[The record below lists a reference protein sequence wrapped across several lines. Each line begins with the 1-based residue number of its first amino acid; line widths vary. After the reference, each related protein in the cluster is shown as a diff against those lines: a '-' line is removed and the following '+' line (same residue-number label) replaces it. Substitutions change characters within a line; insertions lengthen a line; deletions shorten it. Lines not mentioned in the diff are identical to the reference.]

1 MPSLKLKALG
11 VPRSRCDGCG
21 SSCSSFR
28 VGPLLAED
36 KLAVQAVLPAV
47 KAAFP
52 DQLDRSPFA
61 EEPWKGQTQLFLAK
75 KDGFCVFHRAGTGCT
90 IHATA
95 GLEAK
100 PLVCQ
105 LYPLQVIEAEDG
117 LRRGTRSTCLADHAV
132 WADGP
137 PTDGAFLERIL
148 ADPNVAM
155 KREKPPAEDVAMHVA
170 NLPDLDTNTVLCFL
184 AERPDRSDPP
194 AIDGWLAE
202 RLTALLLEARDVLDT
217 FPADHQGPLHPKA
230 TIGRHFADF
239 RRWAATSPATFP
251 ELGEADRPYFRDA
264 LRRFLFLRETSLFP
278 TVPWALICAV
288 TAARWGAAW
297 ATAQGKPFGRCFSVL
312 LVAME
317 SPRLQRAILEDG
329 PPFA

>member
-1 MPSLKLKALG
+1 M
-11 VPRSRCDGCG
+11 
-21 SSCSSFR
+21 
-28 VGPLLAED
+28 
-36 KLAVQAVLPAV
+36 QN
-47 KAAFP
+47 
-52 DQLDRSPFA
+52 
-61 EEPWKGQTQLFLAK
+61 
-75 KDGFCVFHRAGTGCT
+75 GFCVLHRHGVGCT

-105 LYPLQVIEAEDG
+105 LYPLQVVEAEDG
-117 LRRGTRSTCLADHAV
+117 LRLGNRATCLADHGV

-148 ADPNVAM
+148 ANPNVAM
-155 KREKPPAEDVAMHVA
+155 KREKPPAEDVAMNVA
-170 NLPDLDTNTVLCFL
+170 NLPDLDTNTILSFL

-194 AIDGWLAE
+194 NIDAWLCE
-202 RLTALLLEARDVLDT
+202 RLTALLLEALDVLET
-217 FPADHQGPLHPKA
+217 FPEDHLGPLHPRA
-230 TIGRHFADF
+230 TVGRHFEDF
-239 RRWAATSPATFP
+239 RTWAATSPTAFP
-251 ELGEADRPYFRDA
+251 ELDEAERAYFRDA

-288 TAARWGAAW
+288 TAARWAAVW
-297 ATAQGKPFGRCFSVL
+297 AKAQGRAFGRCFSVL

-317 SPRLQRAILEDG
+317 SPRLQRAIVEGG

>member
-1 MPSLKLKALG
+1 MPLKLKALG

-52 DQLDRSPFA
+52 DQLGGSPFA
-61 EEPWKGQTQLFLAK
+61 EEPWRGQTQLFLAK
-75 KDGFCVFHRAGTGCT
+75 KDGFCVFHRHGVGCT

-117 LRRGTRSTCLADHAV
+117 LRLGNRATCLADHAV
-132 WADGP
+132 WSDGP
-137 PTDGAFLERIL
+137 PTDGAFLERVL
-148 ADPNVAM
+148 ANPNVAM
-155 KREKPPAEDVAMHVA
+155 KREKPPAEDVAMNVA
-170 NLPDLDTNTVLCFL
+170 NLPDLDTNTILSFL

-194 AIDGWLAE
+194 NIDPWLTE
-202 RLTALLLEARDVLDT
+202 RLCALLVEAHEVLET
-217 FPADHQGPLHPKA
+217 FPVDLLGPLHHNA
-230 TIGRHFADF
+230 TVGKHFEDF
-239 RRWAATSPATFP
+239 RRWAATSPTEFP
-251 ELGEADRPYFRDA
+251 ELRADDAAYFRDA

-288 TAARWGAAW
+288 TAARWAAAW
-297 ATAQGKPFGRCFSVL
+297 GQAQDKPFGRCFSVL

-317 SPRLQRAILEDG
+317 SPRLQRAIVEGG